1 MNVSGIELNVT
12 ADDLD
17 DYEVTECLSTMMDEE
32 AANNEKMVAISRLFR
47 LVFKDDWSRIKKE
60 LRNQNGGRLTNG
72 TVMGFFTELTAELNA
87 KNT

>member
-12 ADDLD
+12 VDDLD

-47 LVFKDDWSRIKKE
+47 LVFKDDWPRIKKE
-60 LRNQNGGRLTNG
+60 LRDQNGGRLTNG
-72 TVMGFFTELTAELNA
+72 TVMGFFTELTTELNA
-87 KNT
+87 KNS

>member
-12 ADDLD
+12 VDDLD

-72 TVMGFFTELTAELNA
+72 TVMGFFTELTTELNA

>member
-12 ADDLD
+12 VDDLD

-72 TVMGFFTELTAELNA
+72 TVMDFFTELTTELNA

>member
-12 ADDLD
+12 VDDLD
-17 DYEVTECLSTMMDEE
+17 DYEVTECLATMMDEDAE
-32 AANNEKMVAISRLFR
+32 NNVKMVAISRLFK

-72 TVMGFFTELTAELNA
+72 TVMDFFTELTTELNA